1 MTINNLTHTHSDNS
15 QEQIQSATTVFKH
28 IKRTHDKNIIE
39 LNNTL
44 DEIEAVIVS
53 LENRLDSTA
62 NRIAYIDSALSQAQT
77 NLATYK
83 AALNG

>member
-15 QEQIQSATTVFKH
+15 QEQVQSATAVFKH

-53 LENRLDSTA
+53 LENRLNSTA